1 MKMKK
6 TYKRV
11 RALHAVV
18 LDLGMCRSALR
29 YAGWQE
35 GWLLVLAYDQ
45 MVMSAT
51 RSPAS
56 TI

>member
-1 MKMKK
+1 MKK
-6 TYKRV
+6 TYKGV
-11 RALHAVV
+11 RAPHAVV